1 MNIMRSIKIRVE
13 KLRFRTNPVRFARKI
28 GVKIG
33 SGTCFY
39 APEFGMFSTEPWLIT
54 IGNNCHITY
63 GVRFITHD
71 GGTLTIS
78 NEEYAGG

>member
-13 KLRFRTNPVRFARKI
+13 KLRFRINPVRFARKI

-33 SGTCFY
+33 NGTCFY
-39 APEFGMFSTEPWLIT
+39 APEYGMFSTEPWLIT

-78 NEEYAGG
+78 NEECGGG